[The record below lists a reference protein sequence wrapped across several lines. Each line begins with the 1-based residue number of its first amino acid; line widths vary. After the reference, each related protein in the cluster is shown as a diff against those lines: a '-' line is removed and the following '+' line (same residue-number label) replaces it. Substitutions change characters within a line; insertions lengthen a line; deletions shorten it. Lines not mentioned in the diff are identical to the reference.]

1 MAEPFSPEQQ
11 DNLNRFMEL
20 ITSVNREMD
29 PLVQAEKEAAER
41 VRKANDEFKKL
52 SETLKQQLGDS
63 SIRIGKAMLNTEPG
77 LNKFSEGVTGA
88 SDAVGNFAMAMGGAW
103 KVVGI
108 FIKAMGSLVGASLKQ
123 NDDMMK
129 SYQTLS
135 DMSYVVSGGFDGLL
149 DQLHR
154 VGLVA
159 SEAEKFEKALKP
171 VTGEMVLF
179 GGSVTKGSEKLVG
192 VIQGLVGPNNEL
204 EKTLLRLGYTTQDIR
219 EGAAD
224 FVQRQT
230 KLGRAQSITTGDL
243 IRQSF
248 RYLQT
253 MKELQELTGMTR
265 DEQQKA
271 RDAQLADARMTLHL
285 TKLHGDDAE
294 NLSNYL
300 LAYEQRFG
308 KEAAAGLKDRIV
320 NQGRITT
327 DLAAASYQSAATA
340 YDDAMRAQKG
350 GTKVFMES
358 LTNTAGS
365 IRKRLRSVEGSF
377 MITEG
382 GLKDMGL
389 TSEAVNGAIGLTDVN
404 SKEYAETLKNL
415 NDIGKKNEGQL
426 NNNILNEQKMRAMR
440 IAADTMVAGVGELV
454 VGMFTKLIDIGYK
467 FAKFMANMIDKFS
480 KVVLGKQTNLSA
492 SFREYDDVIQD
503 EKLAKRKIK
512 QLNEELADSISDYKL
527 AMEGKK
533 GVEDQLKEQR
543 QIIDNLEKRKDDKN
557 LSELERARA
566 EVSLIAAE
574 KRLKLLDEEWA
585 QTRKLTGGTD
595 FEKLK
600 IIRMKRYNELEVEG
614 FATEKELQ
622 ELKKEKIEKA
632 KRQSASIGTMDFDTG
647 VKAVGNQS
655 ANVDIKGQQ
664 ISKEKMAQ
672 RQSAQNSLQEIG
684 ATRSSDEILSKI
696 KFRDRDENT
705 GGGGADPALL
715 ALAERI
721 QQAIPGSMVTGMND
735 LYHKI
740 NVPGS
745 RHTQGKAL
753 DFVLPERPTPDQA
766 KLIKEQLKDL
776 GAAKVMDEY
785 YQDKNKNTKGE
796 HFHVEVARF
805 GGLFSGPEQGYP
817 IMMHGKKESAWP
829 ERELKGLLKEVQK
842 SSLSQYKK
850 ELMQEMG
857 LDTDNTS
864 SAGGT
869 NLNNDRLSS
878 VLVETLTAKLDA
890 VISRLDKSNGIQ
902 DDILTYTKA

>member
-52 SETLKQQLGDS
+52 SDTLKQQLGDS

-88 SDAVGNFAMAMGGAW
+88 SDAVGNFAYAMGGAW
-103 KVVGI
+103 KVVGL
-108 FIKAMGSLVGASLKQ
+108 FIKAIGSLVGASLKQ

-129 SYQTLS
+129 SYQSLS
-135 DMSYVVSGGFDGLL
+135 DMGYVVSDGFDGLL
-149 DQLHR
+149 NQLHR

-171 VTGEMVLF
+171 VTGEMALF

-219 EGAAD
+219 QGAAD

-230 KLGRAQSITTGDL
+230 RLGLAQSATTGDL
-243 IRQSF
+243 TRQSF
-248 RYLQT
+248 KYLTT

-271 RDAQLADARMTLHL
+271 RDAIMADARMTLYL
-285 TKLHGDDAE
+285 SKQKGDDAE

-340 YDDAMRAQKG
+340 YDDAMKAQKG

-415 NDIGKKNEGQL
+415 NNIGKKEEGQL

-440 IAADTMVAGVGELV
+440 IAADKMVAGAGELV

-467 FAKFMANMIDKFS
+467 FAKFMAKMVDKFS
-480 KVVLGKQTNLSA
+480 LVVLGKKTNLSA
-492 SFREYDDVIQD
+492 SFRDSDDVAED
-503 EKLAKRKIK
+503 EKQSKRKII
-512 QLNEELADSISDYKL
+512 QLRQELSDSISDYKI
-527 AMEGKK
+527 AMEGKT
-533 GVEDQLKEQR
+533 GVEDQIKEQR
-543 QIIDNLEKRKDDKN
+543 KIIDNLEKRKDDEK
-557 LSELERARA
+557 LSDLERLRA
-566 EVSLIAAE
+566 EVGLIAAE
-574 KRLKLLDEEWA
+574 KRLKLLDEEWS

-600 IIRMKRYNELEVEG
+600 ILRMKRYNELEASG
-614 FATEKELQ
+614 FETEKELQ
-622 ELKKEKIEKA
+622 ELKKEKIEIA
-632 KRQSASIGTMDFDTG
+632 KRQSASIGQMDPDTG
-647 VKAVGNQS
+647 VKTAGNQG
-655 ANVDIKGQQ
+655 AEVDIQGKKV
-664 ISKEKMAQ
+664 STEKMAQ
-672 RQSAQNSLQEIG
+672 RQSAQNSLQTVG
-684 ATRSSDEILSKI
+684 ATRNSDEILSKI

-715 ALAERI
+715 VLAERI

-740 NVPGS
+740 NAPNS

-753 DFVLPERPTPDQA
+753 DFVLPENPTPDQA

-776 GAAKVMDEY
+776 GAAKVLDEY
-785 YQDKNKNTKGE
+785 YQDKNKNTKGG

-805 GGLFSGPEQGYP
+805 GGLFSGPDQGYP

-829 ERELKGLLKEVQK
+829 EKELKGLLKDVQK
-842 SSLSQYKK
+842 SSLTQYKK

-857 LDTDNTS
+857 LNTDN
-864 SAGGT
+864 AGGT
-869 NLNNDRLSS
+869 GVANPNNDRLS
-878 VLVETLTAKLDA
+878 VMLVETLTAKLDA
-890 VISRLDKSNGIQ
+890 VISRLDKGNGIQ